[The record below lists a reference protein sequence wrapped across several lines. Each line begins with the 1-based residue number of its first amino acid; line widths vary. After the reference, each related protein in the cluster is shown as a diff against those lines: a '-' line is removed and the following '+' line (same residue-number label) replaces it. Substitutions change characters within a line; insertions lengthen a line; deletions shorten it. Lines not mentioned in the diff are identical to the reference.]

1 MWQHRYFDC
10 GVQIGTGVEVMG
22 HYVFNISYQRGLRNV
37 AGAHDLGWSMKNK
50 GWNFAIGYKF

>member
-1 MWQHRYFDC
+1 MLNT
-10 GVQIGTGVEVMG
+10 QIGTGVEVMD